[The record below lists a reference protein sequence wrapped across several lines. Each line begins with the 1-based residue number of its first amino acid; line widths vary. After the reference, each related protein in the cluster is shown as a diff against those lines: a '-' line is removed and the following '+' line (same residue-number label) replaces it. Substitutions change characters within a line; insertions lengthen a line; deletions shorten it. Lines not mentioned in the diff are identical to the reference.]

1 MTTTAP
7 QLSCELDSSLFQG
20 ACYTTLC
27 EKYVSG
33 LQQVGCSLGTLAS
46 STNKADHYDVSGLQ
60 QVGSSLGTLVSSTN
74 KIYHYDINE
83 K

>member
-1 MTTTAP
+1 MHAI
-7 QLSCELDSSLFQG
+7 QLCVKNMPV
-20 ACYTTLC
+20 A
-27 EKYVSG
+27 
-33 LQQVGCSLGTLAS
+33 LGTLAS

-60 QVGSSLGTLVSSTN
+60 EVGSSLGTLVSSTN

>member
-27 EKYVSG
+27 EKYASG
-33 LQQVGCSLGTLAS
+33 LQLF
-46 STNKADHYDVSGLQ
+46 SGYFGFLNQ
-60 QVGSSLGTLVSSTN
+60 
-74 KIYHYDINE
+74 
-83 K
+83 

>member
-1 MTTTAP
+1 VSWIPACFKVHAI
-7 QLSCELDSSLFQG
+7 QLCV
-20 ACYTTLC
+20 
-27 EKYVSG
+27 KNMPV
-33 LQQVGCSLGTLAS
+33 AS

-74 KIYHYDINE
+74 KIYHYDISE